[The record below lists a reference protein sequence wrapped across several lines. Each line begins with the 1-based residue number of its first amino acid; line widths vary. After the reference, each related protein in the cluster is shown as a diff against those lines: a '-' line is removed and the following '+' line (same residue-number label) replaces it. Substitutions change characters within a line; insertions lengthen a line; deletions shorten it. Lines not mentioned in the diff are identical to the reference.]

1 LGAVEHNSVSGMGS
15 LHRFI
20 ISLAPTGV
28 HFNEMHF
35 VSFHFSERQ

>member
-1 LGAVEHNSVSGMGS
+1 MNGILPRFAGS

-35 VSFHFSERQ
+35 VSFHFSERH